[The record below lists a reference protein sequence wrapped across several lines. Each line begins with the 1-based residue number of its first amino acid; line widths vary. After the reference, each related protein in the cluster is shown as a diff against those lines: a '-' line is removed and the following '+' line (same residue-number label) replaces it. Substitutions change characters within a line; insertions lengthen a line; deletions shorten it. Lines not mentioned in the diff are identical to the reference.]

1 MNMLSSMQSQGQMQ
15 AQGQGQN
22 QGQNQVWGQA
32 QGQDQTQGQVDTINL
47 ATIVTEWRKIHEE
60 ITQLR
65 QQASEKTKR
74 ATVLENIIM
83 NIMKQQNVGALD
95 LKSSG
100 GRILYAKKQR
110 KSGLNGKVIQKLLTE
125 HLKDEV
131 KAAEAVKYLSEHR
144 EAVTKEKL
152 AYEKM

>member
-1 MNMLSSMQSQGQMQ
+1 MLSSMQSQGQMQ